1 MISYLLP
8 TRNRPDRLAATLG
21 ALGNLSIAAH
31 GPVGGAEVVVVDDA
45 SAPAV
50 KLDPA
55 LRNGMPLR
63 VVRRARQ
70 EGAAARN
77 AGVREARGQWTV
89 MLDDDSHPVDEA
101 VVGVVG
107 EAADDVAAIGAEIV
121 LPGGQHE
128 VGGLPEVFIGCGVAI
143 RRDAFLEVGGYDR
156 CFHYY
161 AEEYDLCARLLLAGR
176 RIVHDWRWR
185 VRHERD
191 PAGRD
196 ANLILRRLVR
206 NNGWVMQ
213 RYAPLAHRQ
222 AALEEVIRRYR
233 AIARKENAIAGYER
247 GLDELRATRAEQ
259 PRRPMDE
266 AQWDRFTGLIHVRAT
281 LNDESAL
288 KGASIAIVDEGK
300 NAWVVRR
307 ALEELTGCPVVP
319 EREAQAW
326 VIGSLSPGPM
336 MDAWEQRARVNGMVF
351 RPWRVPGACTP
362 APASGDVGASAVSR
376 YA

>member
-21 ALGNLSIAAH
+21 ALGNLSVAAH
-31 GPVGGAEVVVVDDA
+31 GAVGGAEVVVVDDA

-63 VVRRARQ
+63 VVRRAQR

-77 AGVREARGQWTV
+77 AGVREARGRWIV

-121 LPGGQHE
+121 LPGGRHE

-143 RRDAFLEVGGYDR
+143 RRDAFLQVGGYDAS
-156 CFHYY
+156 FHYY
-161 AEEYDLCARLLLAGR
+161 AEEYDLCARLLQAGR
-176 RIVHDWRWR
+176 RVVHDWRWR

-191 PAGRD
+191 SAGRD
-196 ANLILRRLVR
+196 ANMILRRLVR

-213 RYAPLAHRQ
+213 RYAPHAHRE
-222 AALEEVIRRYR
+222 AALAEVIRRYR
-233 AIARKENAIAGYER
+233 VIARKENALAGYER

-259 PRRPMDE
+259 PERPMDE
-266 AQWDRFTGLIHVRAT
+266 ALWDRFTGLSHVRAA
-281 LNDESAL
+281 LADEAAL
-288 KGASIAIVDEGK
+288 KGARIAVVDAGK

-307 ALEELTGCPVVP
+307 VLEELTGCPLVP
-319 EREAQAW
+319 GREAEAW

-336 MDAWEQRARVNGMVF
+336 MDAWERRARAKRMVL
-351 RPWRVPGACTP
+351 RPWRVPGACAP
-362 APASGDVGASAVSR
+362 APVSGDVGAAAVSG